1 MNTLKT
7 RAVAF
12 VAVCAM
18 ASGCETATETTNVT
32 ASPAGHFQF
41 HIDPW
46 MSLHH
51 FAYHFVRE
59 EEQSLKLRGDVPLAE
74 DDRDAI
80 SAEFRSA
87 CASLNTAYR
96 PYIEGSL
103 LHDAST
109 RGLTRELW
117 NGPEALSDSAVRDA
131 LSACMPVYELT
142 HWPSHRAVSQAFL
155 EELTTQL
162 EMHESAMADALADA
176 LESAW
181 SDAPIRVDISPYANW
196 AGAYTD
202 DLPPSITISSFD
214 ETVSTYAFEILF
226 HEAAHTGAFGA
237 SLDAAA
243 NTALDAVGMENNR
256 FWHYILFFVTGKTVS
271 DVFDDPDYLP
281 YSRAAGLTE
290 SPSASVF
297 YKALDESWDL
307 GDSFY
312 ERVLI
317 AAEMV
322 AAEQGQ
328 Q

>member
-1 MNTLKT
+1 MNKLLAKT
-7 RAVAF
+7 VAC
-12 VAVCAM
+12 VAVFAM
-18 ASGCETATETTNVT
+18 ASSCGATADRTNVT
-32 ASPAGHFQF
+32 VSPGGHFEF

-46 MSLHH
+46 VSLHH

-59 EEQSLKLRGDVPLAE
+59 EEQSLKLRGDVPLSQ

-80 SAEFRSA
+80 SPQFQSA
-87 CASLNTAYR
+87 CASLNIAYR

-103 LHDAST
+103 LHDAGT
-109 RGLTRELW
+109 RGLTKELW
-117 NGPEALSDSAVRDA
+117 NGPEALNDSAVRDA

-142 HWPSHRAVSQAFL
+142 HWPSHQAASQAFL
-155 EELTTQL
+155 EELTAQL

-214 ETVSTYAFEILF
+214 EMVSRYAFEILF
-226 HEAAHTGAFGA
+226 HEAAHTGSLGA

-271 DVFDDPDYLP
+271 EVFDDPDYLP
-281 YSRAAGLTE
+281 YSRAVGFTE

-307 GDSFY
+307 RGSFY
-312 ERVLI
+312 ERVLT

-322 AAEQGQ
+322 AAEQSQ

>member
-1 MNTLKT
+1 MNRLKT
-7 RAVAF
+7 GAVAF

-18 ASGCETATETTNVT
+18 ASGCQTKTETNNVT
-32 ASPAGHFQF
+32 VSPAGHFQF

-59 EEQSLKLRGDVPLAE
+59 EEQSLKLRGDVPLSE

-117 NGPEALSDSAVRDA
+117 NGPEALSDLAVRDA
-131 LSACMPVYELT
+131 LNACMPAYKVTHWSSHRMASQALLAKLTAQLDVYEST
-142 HWPSHRAVSQAFL
+142 
-155 EELTTQL
+155 
-162 EMHESAMADALADA
+162 MADALADA

-181 SDAPIRVDISPYANW
+181 PETAIRVDITPYANW

-202 DLPPSITISSFD
+202 DLPPSITISSLD
-214 ETVSTYAFEILF
+214 ETVSAYTFEILF
-226 HEAAHTGAFGA
+226 HEAAHTGAHGA

-243 NTALDAVGMENNR
+243 STALKAVGMENSR

-271 DVFDDPDYLP
+271 EVFGDPDYLP
-281 YSRAAGLTE
+281 YSRAVGLTE
-290 SPSASVF
+290 SPAASVF
-297 YKALDESWDL
+297 YRALNESWDL

-317 AAEMV
+317 AAEIV